1 MNAEAEHD
9 EELRSLLAAHLRLKT
24 RLVETD
30 VCMTASWRMLD
41 SSRTAVAQCKRSLDL
56 VKRAG

>member
-1 MNAEAEHD
+1 MNADDD
-9 EELRSLLAAHLRLKT
+9 ERLRSMLASTLRLKT

-41 SSRTAVAQCKRSLDL
+41 SSRLTVAQCKRTLGQA
-56 VKRAG
+56 KRG

>member
-1 MNAEAEHD
+1 MNADDD
-9 EELRSLLAAHLRLKT
+9 ERLRSLMASHLRLKT

-41 SSRTAVAQCKRSLDL
+41 SSRIAVAQCKRTLTL
-56 VKRAG
+56 AKRE

>member
-1 MNAEAEHD
+1 MNAEDD
-9 EELRSLLAAHLRLKT
+9 ERLRSLLATHRRLKT

-41 SSRTAVAQCKRSLDL
+41 ASRIAVAQCKRTLTL
-56 VKRAG
+56 TKRAG